1 MVLGDDDDAEEQ
13 GGWNLTA
20 VAVVVEA
27 IVKANENTSEKKPVM
42 NLIVRNTCVTIV

>member
-1 MVLGDDDDAEEQ
+1 MLGDDDYEEEA
-13 GGWNLTA
+13 GEWNLTA
-20 VAVVVEA
+20 AAVVVEA